1 MLQGM
6 ELVCTTDIHI
16 QHGLCINKQF
26 ALNGH
31 FSHGTRSPWVD
42 RYLNPS
48 LYCFY
53 SGSLDLS
60 NIHYNFAATDYPFV
74 DMSLGRKKYLNH
86 IK

>member
-6 ELVCTTDIHI
+6 ELICTTDIRI

-26 ALNGH
+26 ALNVH
-31 FSHGTRSPWVD
+31 FSDATRSPWIG
-42 RYLNPS
+42 RYLNRS

-60 NIHYNFAATDYPFV
+60 NIHQNFAVTDYPIV
-74 DMSLGRKKYLNH
+74 DMSLRREKYHNH
-86 IK
+86 SK